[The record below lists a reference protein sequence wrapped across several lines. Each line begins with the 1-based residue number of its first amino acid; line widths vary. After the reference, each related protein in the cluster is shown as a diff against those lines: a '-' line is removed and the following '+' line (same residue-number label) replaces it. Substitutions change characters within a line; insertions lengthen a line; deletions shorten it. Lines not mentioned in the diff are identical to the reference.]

1 MKLPLYFR
9 IPLRSGHVLLVV
21 SVMIAISLIT
31 VTGIYLYSASNAR
44 QNQRNN
50 DYYLSVAAAEAATE
64 KVLSTVT
71 TDFRNYGGGYV
82 AQRLDTYRAAV
93 PTGAE
98 AAEWDNFD
106 FMDLSGHE
114 DRIEVQYTPLN
125 GFVRL
130 GGQYGSLKATKDL
143 LRILSVAESRSS
155 LDGVAGSVYQDIE
168 FDSIPIFQYAIFYN
182 VVL

>member
-64 KVLSTVT
+64 KILSTVT
-71 TDFRNYGGGYV
+71 TDFRNYGGAYV
-82 AQRLDTYRAAV
+82 AQRLHTYRA
-93 PTGAE
+93 PRPSR
-98 AAEWDNFD
+98 AAAAPRGHSE
-106 FMDLSGHE
+106 FMD
-114 DRIEVQYTPLN
+114 I
-125 GFVRL
+125 
-130 GGQYGSLKATKDL
+130 
-143 LRILSVAESRSS
+143 SR
-155 LDGVAGSVYQDIE
+155 
-168 FDSIPIFQYAIFYN
+168 
-182 VVL
+182 